1 MPKPMKEKEMTNIKG
16 SKDGCTWE
24 EISRKDQNLAHNR
37 FSDQQ
42 AIKNLTLLKEW
53 CEEKIMI
60 LTAKRK
66 RSAGMKEKI
75 ENE

>member
-1 MPKPMKEKEMTNIKG
+1 MKEKEMTNIKG

-24 EISRKDQNLAHNR
+24 EMSRKDQSLAHNR

-53 CEEKIMI
+53 CEEKII
-60 LTAKRK
+60 ELNKKNKR
-66 RSAGMKEKI
+66 
-75 ENE
+75 